1 VDAQELCG
9 TLEELDVENNEL
21 EALPQGVRELS
32 RLRSLTLSRNYI
44 ATFPKQIAACSSLV
58 HLRLSGNALIAIEPR
73 VPAPHPPRPRAPRPN
88 TRRPGTPVLACA
100 GPRAWGGGPCG
111 ASRARLHGQV
121 GLLTCLQTLEVDL
134 DKITQ
139 PPMEVCVQG
148 CAAMVRYL
156 AQVHAALKTLHLHV
170 PSLGL
175 VSFPPELVHSVA
187 HPCPQAAKLQTVS
200 LTCNKL
206 ETIPQCMAALTS
218 MQRLDLSQNLIARVS
233 PRPKSCTLSDALGG
247 IRHPRRIERAHA
259 STPRADAGAGGRAQ
273 VSVTLGALHA
283 LRYLDLSGN
292 LIEDLPTTLGQ
303 LRNLNVLKLG
313 ANRLSSLP
321 PFTAQL
327 EQLKELCVEGNQLQ
341 ALFPGIDRCRRLA
354 KLVLSDNKMP
364 CVPYELARITALRE
378 IVMEGNPLVSPP
390 PEIRQRGTPT
400 VLQYLGRFEEAERRR
415 APGLHALR
423 ARCSSCASA

>member
-1 VDAQELCG
+1 
-9 TLEELDVENNEL
+9 
-21 EALPQGVRELS
+21 
-32 RLRSLTLSRNYI
+32 
-44 ATFPKQIAACSSLV
+44 
-58 HLRLSGNALIAIEPR
+58 
-73 VPAPHPPRPRAPRPN
+73 
-88 TRRPGTPVLACA
+88 
-100 GPRAWGGGPCG
+100 
-111 ASRARLHGQV
+111 
-121 GLLTCLQTLEVDL
+121 VDL

-156 AQVHAALKTLHLHV
+156 AQVHAALKTLHLHA

-187 HPCPQAAKLQTVS
+187 RPCPQAAKLQSVS

-233 PRPKSCTLSDALGG
+233 PRPKSCTLRDALGG
-247 IRHPRRIERAHA
+247 IRHPRRIERALRA

-313 ANRLSSLP
+313 GNRLSSLP

-400 VLQYLGRFEEAERRR
+400 VLQYLARFEEAERRR
-415 APGLHALR
+415 APGLHSPPPPPFVLSGHA
-423 ARCSSCASA
+423 ASFTPY